1 MIHTSDDTPEIQET
15 IPFTLWEL
23 IKYFLWLGTTGFGGP
38 IALIGYMQRDLIEQK
53 RWYSNTDYLHGMAL
67 AQLCPGPLASQLAI
81 YLGWLKFGIKGASCV
96 VFALTLPSFV
106 MVLIMAS
113 IYIHFGSLTWMQGA
127 FYGISASVIA
137 ILVRSG
143 LKFVRITVDRTLFLI
158 IICLSS
164 TLLTLYYKAP
174 FMGAIVLSGIIYMLF
189 TSPPKSLIR
198 LIHRLTNKSNHPS
211 LVLFPPW
218 LLTGINTPASEGIL
232 LKLLGYFSW
241 AGAFLFGSG
250 LAIIPFLNKGVVEDY
265 HWLTQ
270 QQFLDAVAI
279 GLITPGPALITVAF
293 IGFLVAGFMG
303 ATVATIGI
311 FFPSYAIIIT
321 IAPHYRRIVRNHS
334 VQTFVKGVTS
344 AIAGS
349 IIASVLM
356 LGQKAIM
363 DIYTIVI
370 FLGSCVLLYSFKKL
384 PVPLIIITAGV
395 IGTLLR

>member
-1 MIHTSDDTPEIQET
+1 MTNPPNDSPTKQDTV
-15 IPFTLWEL
+15 PFTLWEL
-23 IKYFLWLGTTGFGGP
+23 VKYFLWLGATGFGGP
-38 IALIGYMQRDLIEQK
+38 IALIGYMQRDLVEQK
-53 RWYSNTDYLHGMAL
+53 RWYSHGDYLHGMAL

-81 YLGWLKFGIKGASCV
+81 YLGWLKFGIKGASSV
-96 VFALTLPSFV
+96 VIALTLPSFG

-113 IYIHFGSLTWMQGA
+113 IYIHFGSLAWMQGA
-127 FYGISASVIA
+127 FYGIGASVIA
-137 ILVRSG
+137 IIARSG
-143 LKFVRITVDRTLFLI
+143 LQFVKITVDRTLFLI
-158 IICLSS
+158 LICLTS

-174 FMGAIVLSGIIYMLF
+174 FMGAIVLNGIIYMVI
-189 TSPPKSLIR
+189 TSPPKFLTR
-198 LIHRLTNKSNHPS
+198 FIHRVTTKTRPPS
-211 LVLFPPW
+211 LLLFPSW

-270 QQFLDAVAI
+270 QHFLDAVAI

-321 IAPHYRRIVRNHS
+321 IAPHYRRIIKNHS

-356 LGQKAIM
+356 LGQKAIV
-363 DIYTIVI
+363 DVYTVLI
-370 FLGSCVLLYSFKKL
+370 FLGSGVLLYGFKKI
-384 PVPLIIITAGV
+384 PEPMIIVAAGV
-395 IGTLLR
+395 IGVILR